1 MKPSRT
7 LRIYRGTLT
16 VASIRP
22 ITGVMRYL
30 DANGLVCC
38 RRYRDRPSPQYAC
51 MFLIFFSSLLKRQG
65 FRISV
70 RFMYR
75 NITGSTP
82 SLYDIPKNLSDT
94 FKNDLLKTT
103 CKGNQRQSIR
113 ECGRDLSGLRYG
125 PRGPMLQGP
134 DDPSRRRGSVLDDT
148 GVGIRL
154 SLVLRHT

>member
-1 MKPSRT
+1 MKFILGTVGTRTRATVRCYPEFKRVGRMRQTYWCLRMKPSRT

-75 NITGSTP
+75 NITA
-82 SLYDIPKNLSDT
+82 L
-94 FKNDLLKTT
+94 
-103 CKGNQRQSIR
+103 
-113 ECGRDLSGLRYG
+113 
-125 PRGPMLQGP
+125 
-134 DDPSRRRGSVLDDT
+134 RRRYMIYPRTTDD
-148 GVGIRL
+148 
-154 SLVLRHT
+154 S